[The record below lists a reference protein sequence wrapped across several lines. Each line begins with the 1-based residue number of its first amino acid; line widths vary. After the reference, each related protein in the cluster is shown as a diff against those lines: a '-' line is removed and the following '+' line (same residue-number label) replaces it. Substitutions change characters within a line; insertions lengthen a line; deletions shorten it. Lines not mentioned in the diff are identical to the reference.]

1 MKKDTTDFF
10 VSKKEWSE
18 VKDAL
23 LECYL
28 KPYITKIINTHRT
41 VNYID
46 CFAGKGKFDDGKLGS
61 PILALNIIANCMR
74 IKKGFSFPKINK
86 YFIERDY
93 STELKENLKN
103 YRNVTVLD
111 GTYQENIK
119 NILQEKDGE
128 NVFLYIDPFGIKCL
142 DFNLYDFY
150 SKSNFSSI
158 EMLINFNSF
167 GFIREA
173 CRIKKME
180 TVHIPEID
188 TIIKIFGGLEQ
199 DVESEQEL
207 NNIAGGD
214 YWIKIIEDFYS
225 KKITCYEAEKIFS
238 EAYCNKLKERFKYV
252 VNMPIRLKAGQQPKY
267 RMIHA
272 TNNEEGCLLMVQNIC
287 NRWENLSVIQMKKDR
302 QSLLFD
308 ENIENEIIDDSFS
321 KEIIL
326 NHLKKYDSPVHMNK
340 FLAELFTEKGIFTK
354 WKSLQKIFKE
364 LEKDNKVFFLRTPK
378 TTKTGKP
385 TAFVYES
392 IKTKQF
398 VEIGLCK

>member
-1 MKKDTTDFF
+1 MKKDTANFF

-28 KPYITKIINTHRT
+28 KPYITKIIHTHKT

-46 CFAGKGKFDDGKLGS
+46 CFAGKGKFEDGKLGS

-74 IKKGFSFPKINK
+74 ENKGFSFPKINK

-103 YRNVTVLD
+103 YRNTTVLN
-111 GTYQENIK
+111 GTYQDNIK
-119 NILQEKDGE
+119 SILKQKDGE

-142 DFNLYDFY
+142 DFTLFDLY

-180 TVHIPEID
+180 SVYIPEID

-207 NNIAGGD
+207 NNIADGD

-225 KKITCYEAEKIFS
+225 KKITCYEAEKLFS
-238 EAYCNKLKERFKYV
+238 EAYCDKLKERFKYV

-267 RMIHA
+267 RMIHV
-272 TNNEEGCLLMVQNIC
+272 TNNEDGCLLMVQNIC
-287 NRWENLSVIQMKKDR
+287 NRWKNLSSIQLKNSAP
-302 QSLLFD
+302 SLFE
-308 ENIENEIIDDSFS
+308 ENIENEIIDEGST
-321 KEIIL
+321 KKVIL
-326 NHLKKYDSPVHMNK
+326 EQLNQYGNPVHMSC
-340 FLAELFTEKGIFTK
+340 FLSELFTSKGVFTT
-354 WKSLQKIFKE
+354 WEILQKTLRN
-364 LEKDNKVFFLRTPK
+364 LEKDNEICIRRTPSITPK
-378 TTKTGKP
+378 GKKS
-385 TAFVYES
+385 TFINES
-392 IKTKQF
+392 RKDNHS
-398 VEIGLCK
+398 VEIWINK